1 MRTAKRRSKK
11 PLTRSF
17 ELREKIEDEIATGRI
32 VPGAKLDETELA
44 SRFRVSRTPIREAL
58 IQLAS
63 TGFVEMRPR
72 RGAVVAELAPRRLVE
87 MFELMA
93 ELEAMCGRLAARRMS
108 DADHRPLV
116 HAQEACEA
124 LSQKHDP
131 DGYYHQNDVFHHVI
145 YEASHNSFLAEQA
158 SALHRRLGPYRRLQL
173 RVRDRIATSCAEH
186 GKIVAAILGG
196 DGDKAAELLREHVL
210 VGAEKFTDLMAS
222 LGRLSSAPPLRPM
235 AHPKRRTIRSRGPVI
250 RKRQADIE

>member
-1 MRTAKRRSKK
+1 MPSAKRRPKQ

-32 VPGAKLDETELA
+32 IPGAKLDETELA
-44 SRFRVSRTPIREAL
+44 TRFRVSRTPIREAL

-72 RGAVVAELAPRRLVE
+72 RGAVVPEVAPRRLVE

-108 DADHRPLV
+108 DTDHRPLV

-124 LSQKHDP
+124 LSQKRDP
-131 DGYYHQNDVFHHVI
+131 DGYYHQNEAFHHVI

-173 RVRDRIATSCAEH
+173 RVRDRITTSCIQH
-186 GKIVAAILGG
+186 RQIVAAILEG

-210 VGAEKFTDLMAS
+210 IGAGKFTDLMAS
-222 LGRLSSAPPLRPM
+222 LGRMSSAPPLKPSGL
-235 AHPKRRTIRSRGPVI
+235 KRRKRG
-250 RKRQADIE
+250 R

>member
-1 MRTAKRRSKK
+1 VKRRTKTK
-11 PLTRSF
+11 QPLTRSF

-32 VPGAKLDETELA
+32 MPGARLDETELA

-72 RGAVVAELAPRRLVE
+72 RGAVVPEVAPRKLVE

-93 ELEAMCGRLAARRMS
+93 ELEAMCGRLAARRML
-108 DADHRPLV
+108 DTDQRPLV

-131 DGYYHQNDVFHHVI
+131 DGYYHQNEVFHHVI

-173 RVRDRIATSCAEH
+173 RVRDRITTSCAEH
-186 GKIVAAILGG
+186 RQIVAAILEG
-196 DGDKAAELLREHVL
+196 DGEKAAVLLREHVL
-210 VGAEKFTDLMAS
+210 VGAGKFTDLMAS
-222 LGRLSSAPPLRPM
+222 LGRLSSSPPLKPLTKSKRK
-235 AHPKRRTIRSRGPVI
+235 PKR
-250 RKRQADIE
+250 

>member
-1 MRTAKRRSKK
+1 MPAARRRTKQS
-11 PLTRSF
+11 LTRSF

-32 VPGAKLDETELA
+32 MPGAKLDETELA
-44 SRFRVSRTPIREAL
+44 TRFRVSRTPIREAL

-72 RGAVVAELAPRRLVE
+72 RGAVVPELAPRRLVE

-108 DADHRPLV
+108 DTDHRPLV

-124 LSQKHDP
+124 LSQKRDP
-131 DGYYHQNDVFHHVI
+131 DGYYHQNEAFHHVI

-173 RVRDRIATSCAEH
+173 RVRDRITTSCAQH
-186 GKIVAAILGG
+186 RQIVAAILEG
-196 DGDKAAELLREHVL
+196 DGEKAAELLREHVL
-210 VGAEKFTDLMAS
+210 IGAGKFTDLMAS
-222 LGRLSSAPPLRPM
+222 LGRMSSAPPLKP
-235 AHPKRRTIRSRGPVI
+235 AAKPKRRARG
-250 RKRQADIE
+250 R

>member
-1 MRTAKRRSKK
+1 MPTARRRTKQS
-11 PLTRSF
+11 LTRSF

-32 VPGAKLDETELA
+32 LPGAKLDETELA
-44 SRFRVSRTPIREAL
+44 TRFRVSRTPIREAL

-72 RGAVVAELAPRRLVE
+72 RGAVVPELAPRRLVE

-108 DADHRPLV
+108 DTDHRPLV

-124 LSQKHDP
+124 LSQKRDP
-131 DGYYHQNDVFHHVI
+131 DGYYHQNEAFHHVI

-173 RVRDRIATSCAEH
+173 RVRDRITTSCAQH
-186 GKIVAAILGG
+186 RHIVAAILEG
-196 DGDKAAELLREHVL
+196 DGEKAAELLREHVL
-210 VGAEKFTDLMAS
+210 IGAGKFTDLMAS
-222 LGRLSSAPPLRPM
+222 LGRMSSAPPLRP
-235 AHPKRRTIRSRGPVI
+235 AAKPKRRTRG
-250 RKRQADIE
+250 R

>member
-1 MRTAKRRSKK
+1 MPTASRRTKQ

-32 VPGAKLDETELA
+32 MPGSKLDETELA
-44 SRFRVSRTPIREAL
+44 ARFRVSRTPIREAL

-72 RGAVVAELAPRRLVE
+72 RGAVVPELAPRRLVE

-108 DADHRPLV
+108 NTDHRPLI

-131 DGYYHQNDVFHHVI
+131 DGYYHQNEVFHHVI

-186 GKIVAAILGG
+186 RHIVAAILDGN
-196 DGDKAAELLREHVL
+196 GDKAAELLREHVL
-210 VGAEKFTDLMAS
+210 VGAGKFTDLMAS
-222 LGRLSSAPPLRPM
+222 LGRLSSAPPLKRL
-235 AHPKRRTIRSRGPVI
+235 AQPKRKTL
-250 RKRQADIE
+250 KRVR

>member
-1 MRTAKRRSKK
+1 MPTARRRTKQS
-11 PLTRSF
+11 LTRSF

-32 VPGAKLDETELA
+32 MPGAKLDETELA
-44 SRFRVSRTPIREAL
+44 ARFRVSRTPIREAL

-72 RGAVVAELAPRRLVE
+72 RGAVVPELAPRRLVE

-108 DADHRPLV
+108 DTDHRPLV

-124 LSQKHDP
+124 LSQKRDP
-131 DGYYHQNDVFHHVI
+131 DGYYHQNEAFHHVI

-173 RVRDRIATSCAEH
+173 RVRDRITTSCAQH
-186 GKIVAAILGG
+186 RHIVAAILEG
-196 DGDKAAELLREHVL
+196 DGEKAAELLREHVL
-210 VGAEKFTDLMAS
+210 IGAGKFTDLMAS
-222 LGRLSSAPPLRPM
+222 LGRMSSAPPLKP
-235 AHPKRRTIRSRGPVI
+235 AAKPRRKTRG
-250 RKRQADIE
+250 R

>member
-1 MRTAKRRSKK
+1 MPTARRRTKQS
-11 PLTRSF
+11 LTRSF

-32 VPGAKLDETELA
+32 IPGAKLDETELA
-44 SRFRVSRTPIREAL
+44 NRFRVSRTPIREAL

-72 RGAVVAELAPRRLVE
+72 RGAVVPELAPRRLVE

-108 DADHRPLV
+108 DTDHRPLV

-124 LSQKHDP
+124 LRQKRDP
-131 DGYYHQNDVFHHVI
+131 DGYYHQNEAFHHVI

-173 RVRDRIATSCAEH
+173 RVRDRITTSCAQH
-186 GKIVAAILGG
+186 RHIVAAILEG

-210 VGAEKFTDLMAS
+210 IGAGKFTDLMAS
-222 LGRLSSAPPLRPM
+222 LGRMSSAPPLKPV
-235 AHPKRRTIRSRGPVI
+235 AKPKRKTRG
-250 RKRQADIE
+250 R

>member
-1 MRTAKRRSKK
+1 MSSGSHRRAKQ

-32 VPGAKLDETELA
+32 MPGSKLDETELA

-72 RGAVVAELAPRRLVE
+72 RGAVVPELAPRRLVE

-108 DADHRPLV
+108 DSDHRPLV

-124 LSQKHDP
+124 LSQRHDP
-131 DGYYHQNDVFHHVI
+131 DGYYHQNEEFHHVI
-145 YEASHNSFLAEQA
+145 YEGSHNSFLAEQA

-186 GKIVAAILGG
+186 RQIVAAILSGEG
-196 DGDKAAELLREHVL
+196 EKAATLLREHVL
-210 VGAEKFTDLMAS
+210 VGAGKFTDLMAS
-222 LGRLSSAPPLRPM
+222 LGRLRSAPPLKPATR
-235 AHPKRRTIRSRGPVI
+235 AGRKKR
-250 RKRQADIE
+250 

>member
-1 MRTAKRRSKK
+1 MATAQHRGKR

-17 ELREKIEDEIATGRI
+17 ELREKLEDEIATGRI
-32 VPGAKLDETELA
+32 MPGAKLDEMELA

-63 TGFVEMRPR
+63 AGFVEMRPR

-108 DADHRPLV
+108 EPDSRPLV

-124 LSQKHDP
+124 VAQKHDP
-131 DGYYHQNDVFHHVI
+131 DGYYHQNEAFHRVI

-173 RVRDRIATSCAEH
+173 RVRDRITTSCAEH
-186 GKIVAAILGG
+186 RKIVTAILAGE
-196 DGDKAAELLREHVL
+196 GDKAEELLREHVL

-222 LGRLSSAPPLRPM
+222 LGRLSSAPRLGPQPRT
-235 AHPKRRTIRSRGPVI
+235 KRKARR
-250 RKRQADIE
+250 

>member
-1 MRTAKRRSKK
+1 MLRSTMPTAASLRRAKQ

-32 VPGAKLDETELA
+32 LPGAKLDEAELA

-72 RGAVVAELAPRRLVE
+72 RGTVVPELAPRRLVE

-108 DADHRPLV
+108 DTDQRPLV

-124 LSQKHDP
+124 LSQTYDP
-131 DGYYHQNDVFHHVI
+131 DGYYHQNEVFHHVI

-186 GKIVAAILGG
+186 KHIVAAILKG
-196 DGDKAAELLREHVL
+196 DGDRAAELLREHVL
-210 VGAEKFTDLMAS
+210 VGAGKFADLMAS
-222 LGRLSSAPPLRPM
+222 LGRLSSTPPLKP
-235 AHPKRRTIRSRGPVI
+235 ASTKRRARG
-250 RKRQADIE
+250 R

>member
-1 MRTAKRRSKK
+1 MPTAKRRPKQ

-17 ELREKIEDEIATGRI
+17 ELRDKIEDEIATGRI
-32 VPGAKLDETELA
+32 MPGAKLDETELA
-44 SRFRVSRTPIREAL
+44 TRFGVSRTPIREAL

-72 RGAVVAELAPRRLVE
+72 RGAVVPEVAPRRLVE

-108 DADHRPLV
+108 DTDHRPLV

-124 LSQKHDP
+124 LSQNRDP
-131 DGYYHQNDVFHHVI
+131 DGYYHQNEAFHHVI
-145 YEASHNSFLAEQA
+145 YEASHNAFLAEQA

-173 RVRDRIATSCAEH
+173 RVRDRIATSCVQH
-186 GKIVAAILGG
+186 RQIVAAILEG

-210 VGAEKFTDLMAS
+210 IGAGKFTDLMSS
-222 LGRLSSAPPLRPM
+222 LGRMSSAPPLKP
-235 AHPKRRTIRSRGPVI
+235 AKLKRRTRAR
-250 RKRQADIE
+250 

>member
-1 MRTAKRRSKK
+1 MVTARHRGKR

-32 VPGAKLDETELA
+32 VPGAKLDEMELA

-116 HAQEACEA
+116 HVQEACEA
-124 LSQKHDP
+124 VAQKHDP
-131 DGYYHQNDVFHHVI
+131 DGYYHQNEAFHRVI

-186 GKIVAAILGG
+186 RKIVTAILEG

-222 LGRLSSAPPLRPM
+222 LGRLSSAPPLRPL
-235 AHPKRRTIRSRGPVI
+235 PRTKRKA
-250 RKRQADIE
+250 KR

>member
-1 MRTAKRRSKK
+1 MATASPPATRRRTKV

-17 ELREKIEDEIATGRI
+17 ELREKIEDEIATGHI
-32 VPGAKLDETELA
+32 LPGAKLDETELA
-44 SRFRVSRTPIREAL
+44 ARFRVSRTPIREAL

-72 RGAVVAELAPRRLVE
+72 RGAVVPELTPRRLVE

-108 DADHRPLV
+108 DTDHRPLI

-124 LSQKHDP
+124 LSHKHDP
-131 DGYYHQNDVFHHVI
+131 DGYYHQNEVFHHVI

-186 GKIVAAILGG
+186 RHIVAAILEGHG
-196 DGDKAAELLREHVL
+196 DRAAVLLREHVL
-210 VGAEKFTDLMAS
+210 VGAGKFTDLMAT
-222 LGRLSSAPPLRPM
+222 LGRLNSQPPLLASP
-235 AHPKRRTIRSRGPVI
+235 PKRR
-250 RKRQADIE
+250 KR